1 MKKQL
6 NTAMMENELK
16 GGSVFFQKP
25 ANAPNKGE
33 KNKTPS
39 PLPSLQETSK
49 AKPRQVRQSEAE
61 REVSQP
67 LDQSIDLSTDQST
80 KQLIGRT
87 VNRPVAFY
95 IPEVI
100 NKKIDEAMQYYQDKR
115 RMKFDRSAI
124 VSAILGDPKLWT
136 HKSLDELIDNVT
148 EQLTSR
154 LTNRL
159 SD

>member
-6 NTAMMENELK
+6 NTATMENELK
-16 GGSVFFQKP
+16 SGSVFFQKSANLQGSDEEEQTP
-25 ANAPNKGE
+25 APL
-33 KNKTPS
+33 PS
-39 PLPSLQETSK
+39 PLETLSTEMTPSEPELE
-49 AKPRQVRQSEAE
+49 ADQS
-61 REVSQP
+61 V
-67 LDQSIDLSTDQST
+67 DQSIDPSTDRSI
-80 KQLIGRT
+80 KQLTGRV

-115 RMKFDRSAI
+115 RKKFDRSAL
-124 VSAILGDPKLWT
+124 VSAILGNPEIWKEEA
-136 HKSLDELIDNVT
+136 LDRLIDKVT

-154 LTNRL
+154 LTSRL